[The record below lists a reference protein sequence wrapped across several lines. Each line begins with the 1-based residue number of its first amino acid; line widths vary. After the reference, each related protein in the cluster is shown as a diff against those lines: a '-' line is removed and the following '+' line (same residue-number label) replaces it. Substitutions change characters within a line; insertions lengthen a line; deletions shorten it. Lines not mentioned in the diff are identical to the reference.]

1 MDTLCYKIYPG
12 CAGIDTSIDCI
23 LDIVRQHSLDA
34 RKVKEVHV
42 AVSDATIEMDRSV
55 ASRLRGP
62 ESPVAALHSSLP
74 YNVAAALID
83 RELTARQFTP
93 ERIRDQAVWN
103 LAARVHTTLDGT
115 MAQRARDSSLRKRST
130 QSGEALALDLSS
142 ADLSRFR
149 MSCGARVRVDME
161 DGRNF
166 EAEEEI
172 PVGAAGRSFDERRK
186 AVEDKFRRETRY
198 TLRKERMERAIDVI
212 LHLEETNAAQLR
224 ELVRLCCSERR

>member
-1 MDTLCYKIYPG
+1 
-12 CAGIDTSIDCI
+12 
-23 LDIVRQHSLDA
+23 
-34 RKVKEVHV
+34 
-42 AVSDATIEMDRSV
+42 
-55 ASRLRGP
+55 
-62 ESPVAALHSSLP
+62 
-74 YNVAAALID
+74 
-83 RELTARQFTP
+83 
-93 ERIRDQAVWN
+93 
-103 LAARVHTTLDGT
+103 